1 MEQYLNEERIYKTIK
16 IYSLSLVFIMAWGIL
31 ELFCFYAGFE
41 YPAYIFNNSISKDAG
56 GFNQI
61 LQIDGDT
68 TKRIASVTLE
78 PSILVQVLILAL
90 PIYLSSFFSKKY
102 IFNKT
107 FDLLFLISL
116 LLYIPLTTSSTGILG
131 LAFLIV
137 IFLFQEIQT
146 KKYILISLSFF
157 CLIIT
162 LSYTFILDSIYLN
175 TFVLDKAESYSAIER
190 ISTII
195 DGWNLFVKYPI
206 LGVGWGIVGSHDL
219 IIKIASNSGIIGLSL
234 FYLFLNSLI
243 SKLNKLKSYI
253 NNPKLSKALIL
264 SVSTLIFCNL
274 ISGFSYPLGHLW
286 FLFGLALAFIKV
298 NRQQA

>member
-1 MEQYLNEERIYKTIK
+1 MGHFNWWAELNW
-16 IYSLSLVFIMAWGIL
+16 SLSRFYSVFI
-31 ELFCFYAGFE
+31 LFSVSTFS
-41 YPAYIFNNSISKDAG
+41 SI
-56 GFNQI
+56 
-61 LQIDGDT
+61 
-68 TKRIASVTLE
+68 
-78 PSILVQVLILAL
+78 
-90 PIYLSSFFSKKY
+90 FSKKY